1 LCDRSLCEDKKWCD
15 IALTLVWIGKVEV
28 QKQQK
33 HIDCVEMGD
42 NMGRRGEHSKS
53 EIENMA
59 LVAAEH
65 LIETQGYEGLSARK
79 VASAIGYT
87 VGSLYFV
94 FKNLDEL
101 VQRVNGRTLDQ
112 LYMGLSEAL
121 NDCRHPQDCLY
132 SLGAAYLD
140 YATKHAHRWRMV
152 FEHQPQ
158 TEGLLMEIH
167 EDKVD
172 RVYELVERQI
182 TALTMNKLSHSE
194 VALAARALWSG
205 VHGIAILRT
214 TYQLQSEGHDS
225 VAPLIEHLIGHYLA
239 GLYALQG
246 TDTAAIQQKEVV

>member
-1 LCDRSLCEDKKWCD
+1 
-15 IALTLVWIGKVEV
+15 
-28 QKQQK
+28 
-33 HIDCVEMGD
+33 MGD

-59 LVAAEH
+59 LVAAEE

-112 LYMGLSEAL
+112 LYMVLSEKL
-121 NDCRHPQDCLY
+121 TECRHPQDCLY
-132 SLGAAYLD
+132 TLGSAYLD
-140 YATKHAHRWRMV
+140 FASKHAHRWRMV

-167 EDKVD
+167 EDKLD
-172 RVYELVERQI
+172 RLYELVERQI
-182 TALTMNKLSHSE
+182 AALTMNTMPQSEIALS
-194 VALAARALWSG
+194 ARAIWNG
-205 VHGIAILRT
+205 IHGIAIMRT
-214 TYQLQSEGHDS
+214 TNQLQASGQDS
-225 VAPLIEHLIGHYLA
+225 VAPLIEHLIERYLA
-239 GLYALQG
+239 GLNAIQ
-246 TDTAAIQQKEVV
+246 TSDTAIQQKEVI

>member
-1 LCDRSLCEDKKWCD
+1 
-15 IALTLVWIGKVEV
+15 
-28 QKQQK
+28 
-33 HIDCVEMGD
+33 
-42 NMGRRGEHSKS
+42 MGRRGEHSKS

-59 LVAAEH
+59 LVAAEE

-112 LYMGLSEAL
+112 LYMKLSESL
-121 NDCRHPQDCLY
+121 TECRHPQDCLY
-132 SLGAAYLD
+132 TLGLTYLD
-140 YATKHAHRWRMV
+140 YASNHAHRWRMV

-182 TALTMNKLSHSE
+182 AALTMNSMPQGE
-194 VALAARALWSG
+194 IALAARAIWSG
-205 VHGIAILRT
+205 IHGIAILRT
-214 TYQLQSEGHDS
+214 TYQLQSEVQDS
-225 VAPLIEHLIGHYLA
+225 VAPLVKHLIERYLA
-239 GLYALQG
+239 GLNAMQ
-246 TDTAAIQQKEVV
+246 TMDAVIQHKEVV